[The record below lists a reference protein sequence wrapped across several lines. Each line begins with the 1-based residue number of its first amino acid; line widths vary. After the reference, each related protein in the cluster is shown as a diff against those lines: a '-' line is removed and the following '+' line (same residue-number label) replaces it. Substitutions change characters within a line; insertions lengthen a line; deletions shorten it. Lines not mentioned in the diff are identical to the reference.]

1 MEPLTLH
8 SLRRRVLRPT
18 DGVFLFHSRVMQ
30 RLVRRE
36 LGRHGAHLALPALS
50 YHLMQRSP
58 FLSALETENPDA
70 LALLEALNLPDWVIL
85 MPTPSANEL
94 AHCDAQLMLRQYW
107 GRCFA
112 AEVARAWQ
120 VRRDDNQDDA
130 EFGAAGLSACIGAAA
145 YREVRSLLEQDQHVV
160 RGATDATLCRSFV
173 GFATYLRYFA
183 PGARAYYFPAVAD
196 WGAFDAWCK
205 EGGADLPAPRHSQR
219 WPQLLVQSRP
229 PGVQIAPDYEPELPA
244 QLPFGR
250 HDPDLAAGA
259 NTILPLA
266 SQVSSKVRFNRQ
278 PLAQVLPADAQRQAQ
293 LQALCMAALHHH
305 LQRHTHPVARAAA
318 WGRHCLATL
327 LGRATEVLQR
337 YMPATWH
344 SDLWLQRFRY
354 RVQNAFHAEMAG
366 NYGSALR
373 EVCAAFAQYQQ
384 LSAMPLDDAVTQR
397 LRTWQRELSFALL
410 EQLAVSWRLP
420 PTPARVLEILLQ
432 RLLAAA
438 DVGQFSSMPSR
449 LLDDLQRIAYEG
461 RADYYRLQPLTWLRS
476 AGRRPLRLGMPLQG
490 ILKALRSLNQAQLRL
505 QRLPWSE
512 AEVAYFSTPLSAL
525 RQQIRQRLRP
535 LLWAQLGK
543 LLDQVGLQAAD
554 HQQRIARNLLQQ
566 ELCDTIQ
573 QRCQLRC
580 TDVRDALARNALRL
594 PDWTWRNLWHGDRLA
609 AFNRAAARALP
620 GVYQPGEF
628 YLHGLQQVSAPL
640 FGSRLGRGMTRWLLL
655 PFGLAFISL
664 EALNYLV
671 TLAGGTLHM
680 VSAPAVIGTGSALM
694 LALHTK
700 FGRATAAALWRGIK
714 AAVGTI
720 PRTWQRLR
728 RWRRTLRWLQLG
740 MVRRC
745 SRYALEPLLIG
756 MVLALPLLLLGRQ
769 LLPEVVGLPVFL
781 GILGFIGGSILRNSR
796 AGREVLDSVITRL
809 GNAWQ
814 QLHHT
819 LALGVVRWVLDSFEA
834 LMHRVE
840 QGLHRVDEMFSHQ
853 YGERR
858 SVTVLKALLQ
868 PLWSA
873 LSYLIHFYATVLI
886 EPQINPV
893 KHFPVVTVSHKL
905 LLPFLPQLSAT
916 LLLFFQALLPQIIS
930 LPLVTITIL
939 LLPGLF
945 GFLAWE
951 LRANWQLYA
960 ANHPETVQPAQFGP
974 AGETLHSLLCP
985 GFHRGALPKAFA
997 ALRSVIVS
1005 ESVTQESIPQALRQA
1020 ETRLQ
1025 QILRTVQSFVERE
1038 LVFALVDRSKELG
1051 KEASVG
1057 LLEVEATT
1065 AGLRLALR
1073 WEQCAT
1079 PEPIALTLH
1088 LSLVNES
1095 LQAEVSM
1102 TGAASAD
1109 YAWIMPQVQH
1119 FLQRAALPTAAVE
1132 SALMSLEPPMLCG
1145 SG

>member
-1 MEPLTLH
+1 MSHQLDMH

-18 DGVFLFHSRVMQ
+18 EGVFLFHPRVLQ
-30 RLVRRE
+30 RLLRSE
-36 LGRHGAHLALPALS
+36 LGRHRAPLALPALS

-85 MPTPSANEL
+85 LPTPSANEL
-94 AHCDAQLMLRQYW
+94 ARCPAQLMLRQYW

-120 VRRDDNQDDA
+120 VRRDDNQDAA
-130 EFGAAGLSACIGAAA
+130 EFGADGLSACIGIAA
-145 YREVRSLLEQDQHVV
+145 YREVRSLLEQDQRMV
-160 RGATDATLCRSFV
+160 RGATDAALCRSFV
-173 GFATYLRYFA
+173 GFVTYLRYFA

-205 EGGADLPAPRHSQR
+205 EGGADLPPPRHSQR

-266 SQVSSKVRFNRQ
+266 SRVSSKVRFNPQ
-278 PLAQVLPADAQRQAQ
+278 PLAPARPADAQ
-293 LQALCMAALHHH
+293 LQALCMAALQHH
-305 LQRHTHPVARAAA
+305 LQRKQQVVARAVA
-318 WGRHCLATL
+318 GGQRCLTTL
-327 LGRATEVLQR
+327 LGRLLGHGSGGWRRSIPVTWQHQLGLQI
-337 YMPATWH
+337 
-344 SDLWLQRFRY
+344 FRQQ
-354 RVQNAFHAEMAG
+354 VQSAFHAEMAG

-373 EVCAAFAQYQQ
+373 EVCAALAQYQQ
-384 LSAMPLDDAVTQR
+384 LSATAHDDAVTQR

-410 EQLAVSWRLP
+410 EQVAVSWRLP
-420 PTPARVLEILLQ
+420 PAAARVLEIWLQ

-438 DVGQFSSMPSR
+438 DVGQFSSLASR

-476 AGRRPLRLGMPLQG
+476 GGRRPLRLGMPLQG

-505 QRLPWSE
+505 QHLPWSE
-512 AEVAYFSTPLSAL
+512 AEVAYFSTPLHAL

-543 LLDQVGLQAAD
+543 LLDRVGLQAAD

-594 PDWTWRNLWHGDRLA
+594 PDWTWRNLWYGDRLA
-609 AFNRAAARALP
+609 RFNRAARRALP

-664 EALNYLV
+664 EALNYLL
-671 TLAGGTLHM
+671 TLAGGRLHM

-694 LALHTK
+694 LALHTRL
-700 FGRATAAALWRGIK
+700 GRATVTALWRGIK
-714 AAVGTI
+714 AAVATI

-728 RWRRTLRWLQLG
+728 RWRGTLRWLQLG
-740 MVRRC
+740 MVRSC

-819 LALGVVRWVLDSFEA
+819 LALGVVRWVLDGFEA

-853 YGERR
+853 YSERR
-858 SVTVLKALLQ
+858 GVTVLKALLH

-893 KHFPVVTVSHKL
+893 KHFPVVTVAHKL
-905 LLPFLPQLSAT
+905 LLPFLPQLSAA

-930 LPLVTITIL
+930 LPLVTITVL

-1025 QILRTVQSFVERE
+1025 QILRTVHSFVERE

-1051 KEASVG
+1051 KEASVE

-1073 WEQCAT
+1073 LEQCAT
-1079 PEPIALTLH
+1079 SEPRTLTLH
-1088 LSLVNES
+1088 LSLVDER
-1095 LQAEVSM
+1095 LQAEVGM
-1102 TGAASAD
+1102 TGAAHAD
-1109 YAWIMPQVQH
+1109 YAWIREETER
-1119 FLQRAALPTAAVE
+1119 FLQRAAVCQMTWT
-1132 SALMSLEPPMLCG
+1132 SA
-1145 SG
+1145 